1 MPLNLQH
8 TTSRP
13 TRRIILAVL
22 LVVALVLA
30 VLYGREG
37 TAGPLHSIQRSITS
51 VTGNAS
57 ALTVGVGAALE
68 DAGEGAADMTANPNS
83 LTALREQNEQLR
95 MLLSNAD
102 EYRQEA
108 ERLEKLLDMKRVSGV
123 EGPTARII
131 GRSTNPWDQSITI
144 DIGSADGVRE
154 GMTVMGATGV
164 IGQVSSAGEHSS
176 VVRLLTDPNSGAA
189 VMIQSSREE
198 GIVRGSLSGVL
209 FLEGLDDDYIPQV
222 GDVVITSGLGG
233 SYQKGYIVGAVV
245 SVNKTLNNPTGT
257 VAVNPNDQ
265 ASLLEEVIVVF
276 SAPDLA
282 SAEQLGGTQ
291 GETGENGETGAGAET
306 GQTGEGS
313 SAGEGTQT
321 TTTGAGDTGLNTSV
335 SGVSSPDTISANQGT
350 Q

>member
-22 LVVALVLA
+22 LVIALVLA
-30 VLYGREG
+30 VVYGREG
-37 TAGPLHSIQRSITS
+37 ASGPLHSIQRSITS
-51 VTGNAS
+51 VTGSAS
-57 ALTVGVGAALE
+57 GLTAGVGAALQ

-95 MLLSNAD
+95 MMLSDAD

-108 ERLEKLLDMKRVSGV
+108 ERLERLLDMKRVSGV
-123 EGPTARII
+123 QGPTARII

-164 IGQVSSAGEHSS
+164 IGQVSSASEHTS

-282 SAEQLGGTQ
+282 SAEQQGGTQ
-291 GETGENGETGAGAET
+291 ANTGESGATSATTEGAQGATGSTGDSSSAASASGEFATGAA
-306 GQTGEGS
+306 
-313 SAGEGTQT
+313 
-321 TTTGAGDTGLNTSV
+321 
-335 SGVSSPDTISANQGT
+335 PANQGT
-350 Q
+350 E